1 MLGELGPGL
10 GPGTWEAQ
18 RSTAGCAHTFRVTL
32 HVTLSFQVLLDS
44 VLLIAAE
51 DPFAPLRTQQ
61 SHKPIAGAKSHA
73 RVAPLLQR
81 KALPHT

>member
-1 MLGELGPGL
+1 MRAGRAGSPGL
-10 GPGTWEAQ
+10 GPGR
-18 RSTAGCAHTFRVTL
+18 RSGP
-32 HVTLSFQVLLDS
+32 LSMRTPAIHYTSRSILQVLLDS

-51 DPFAPLRTQQ
+51 NLFAPLRTQQ
-61 SHKPIAGAKSHA
+61 SQKPIAGAKSHA